1 MSSLILV
8 HNIDVMHQ
16 ESNVVEALIH
26 TSMHFEKNKGQ
37 SESSNRSSNA
47 L

>member
-1 MSSLILV
+1 MPSLILL

-26 TSMHFEKNKGQ
+26 TCMHFEKTNDNLK
-37 SESSNRSSNA
+37 A
-47 L
+47 

>member
-1 MSSLILV
+1 MPSLILL

-26 TSMHFEKNKGQ
+26 TCMHLEKNKGQ
-37 SESSNRSSNA
+37 SESSKRSRNA

>member
-1 MSSLILV
+1 MSSLIVV

-16 ESNVVEALIH
+16 ESNVAEALIH
-26 TSMHFEKNKGQ
+26 TCMNFQKNKGQ
-37 SESSNRSSNA
+37 FESSKRSSNA